1 MTQNSVLS
9 QNWVRCIRCTPMA
22 QVART
27 LRIGPVVSW
36 RTKRRVAG
44 LPQPYRGLPVGR
56 VAGRVERCAA
66 GREPAGAAA
75 GRVIASSTVSLASRP
90 YRGAS
95 SIVSRHYIAT
105 HPVARPSFF
114 HDTNDCI
121 VTHFTSQATCARTA
135 TPPCVRP
142 AVSWPIQAVS
152 RLLVRPGHAF
162 PALCHNTIPY
172 IVTQYRQVGSS
183 PSSFVSTLFF
193 FTHVFFPFDL
203 LEDHQIFFFISIR
216 TKNIYF
222 KFFFVFFPVLH
233 TVKPQKNFPQHF
245 FFFHLQ

>member
-1 MTQNSVLS
+1 MTRNSVLS

-36 RTKRRVAG
+36 CTKRLVAG
-44 LPQPYRGLPVGR
+44 LPQPYRGLPFGR

-75 GRVIASSTVSLASRP
+75 GRVVASSTVSLASRP

-121 VTHFTSQATCARTA
+121 VTHFTSQATCARAA

-183 PSSFVSTLFF
+183 PSSFISALFF
-193 FTHVFFPFDL
+193 LPT
-203 LEDHQIFFFISIR
+203 
-216 TKNIYF
+216 
-222 KFFFVFFPVLH
+222 
-233 TVKPQKNFPQHF
+233 
-245 FFFHLQ
+245 FFFHLIYWKTTKFFFSFPLEPKIFILNFFSFFFLFYIL